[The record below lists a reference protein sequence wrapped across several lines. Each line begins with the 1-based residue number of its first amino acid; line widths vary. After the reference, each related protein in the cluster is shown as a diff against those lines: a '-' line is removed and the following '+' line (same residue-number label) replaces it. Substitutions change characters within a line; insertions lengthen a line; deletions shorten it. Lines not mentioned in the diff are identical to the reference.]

1 MFNDDLELPKD
12 FYYTNTVTV
21 DSTSGLGD
29 VTIDLS
35 GLNDNDYYDLSTTGR
50 RFNEIDERLSEI
62 EKRLTILKPNDKL
75 KDKYKV
81 LQDLYE
87 QYKAAEAMLYDGE
100 DDA

>member
-12 FYYTNTVTV
+12 FYYTSTVTV
-21 DSTSGLGD
+21 DTTSGLGD

>member
-12 FYYTNTVTV
+12 FYYTSTVTV
-21 DSTSGLGD
+21 DTTSGLGD

-75 KDKYKV
+75 KDRYKV